1 MPSVSNIP
9 VLEPKQT
16 RVRRATRQRRI
27 RRRLRT
33 PIGAVGIALGST
45 MLVQHSYNTRT
56 TRRAPTSAYHCRRK
70 LGFIAH
76 HRHRLLRR
84 QPEAQPPAQPSG
96 LLDAPSGL
104 SGLTVVAEVGGHC
117 CVGGW
122 RASGRGCPEE
132 TPSASRTVEPVV
144 VSVRWVPVPAGG
156 DRVGWCAGM
165 CGSDCPPVTSRNCLP
180 SVVSSWIT

>member
-1 MPSVSNIP
+1 MPSGLNIP
-9 VLEPKQT
+9 SWNRNKRTYV
-16 RVRRATRQRRI
+16 VRRDNDEF
-27 RRRLRT
+27 
-33 PIGAVGIALGST
+33 VGGCEHRSERSESHWARPC
-45 MLVQHSYNTRT
+45 SYNTRT

-76 HRHRLLRR
+76 HRYRLLRR
-84 QPEAQPPAQPSG
+84 QPETQPFAQPCG

-122 RASGRGCPEE
+122 RAGGRGCPDE
-132 TPSASRTVEPVV
+132 TPSSSRTVEPVV

-156 DRVGWCAGM
+156 DRVGRCAGI
-165 CGSDCPPVTSRNCLP
+165 CGSDCPTVTSRNCLP